1 MQWIALLVVML
12 ALPGIVLLLLAS
24 GMFAGIGRWHMD
36 RRYKRNRR
44 TSAQMPQSARPS
56 RMTSDD
62 LLERLSGTSVFDDED
77 KIGAWFEQFFEDN
90 PEAWNYHEQ
99 RR

>member
-1 MQWIALLVVML
+1 MEWIALMVVIL
-12 ALPGIVLLLLAS
+12 ALPGIVLLLAF
-24 GMFAGIGRWHMD
+24 GMFAGIGKWHMD

-44 TSAQMPQSARPS
+44 TLAQSS
-56 RMTSDD
+56 RMTTGD

-77 KIGAWFEQFFEDN
+77 KIGAWFEKFFEEN

-99 RR
+99 

>member
-1 MQWIALLVVML
+1 MWIALMVVML

-24 GMFAGIGRWHMD
+24 GMFAGIGKWHMD

-44 TSAQMPQSARPS
+44 TLAQKPQSS
-56 RMTSDD
+56 RMTTGD

-77 KIGAWFEQFFEDN
+77 KIGAWFDKFFEDN
-90 PEAWNYHEQ
+90 PEAWNYREQ
-99 RR
+99 